1 MRAVVTL
8 VILCVMIGSVWTFVL
23 PHSCGGPQDC
33 ARDEC
38 CVVGMQRFSIPH
50 CMKLGQIGETCRPY
64 NAPQNRTF
72 WYPYHGG
79 TLKQNSNTYTLFCP
93 CAGGLQCTA
102 AQCQPTTMGNHVGN
116 DLASIYHG
124 YQ

>member
-1 MRAVVTL
+1 MGSRRVSLAF
-8 VILCVMIGSVWTFVL
+8 LCVPTKSNFAFTAVCTNIDSRSLST
-23 PHSCGGPQDC
+23 
-33 ARDEC
+33 A
-38 CVVGMQRFSIPH
+38 GMQRFSIPH

-102 AQCQPTTMGNHVGN
+102 AQCQPTTVGNHVGN